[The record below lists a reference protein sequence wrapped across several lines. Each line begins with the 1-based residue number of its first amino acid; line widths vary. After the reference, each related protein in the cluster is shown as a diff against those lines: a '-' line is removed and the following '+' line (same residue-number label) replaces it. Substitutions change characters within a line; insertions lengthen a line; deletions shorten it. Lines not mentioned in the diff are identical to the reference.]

1 VANLS
6 ADLAL
11 IDANVR
17 TMNPRQPLAEAVAI
31 KENKILKVGST
42 QEIKKLCGKGTKVIN
57 LNGKTVIPGLIDT
70 HIHVADFG
78 RCLMWLD
85 LTNAQSIK
93 ELQNLLK
100 EKAKQTPAGKWIVG
114 RGWNENQFKEKR
126 FLAPKDL
133 DEAAPDNPVIL
144 YHGAAYVCAANSKAL
159 AMAGVTNQTI
169 APSGGSIDKTA
180 TGELI
185 GIFRGSATNLIWQTV
200 AEPTLE
206 ELTDATA
213 LACQQI
219 VQAGI
224 TSIDWIILS
233 ENELTLIQKL
243 HEQGKL
249 PIRVN
254 VIVPYELLK
263 NASKFKSTDLLRL
276 RLGGAIIFTDG
287 YLDSKTAALEQ
298 PYSDD
303 PNNKGKMMCTQQ
315 ELASWVEQVLALGLQ
330 PVIHAMGD
338 KAVDATLSAI
348 EKADKKVR
356 FRIEQAALLSSE
368 LVKRLKAQD
377 IFVSIQPKMVPTEF
391 TIWQATEHLG
401 VERAKWLHPLKTLL
415 NEGIKVAGGSD
426 CPMEP
431 LNPFLGM
438 QEAVIR
444 ESYPE
449 QRLTVEEAL
458 RMYTLD
464 AAYCSNEE
472 TVKGS
477 IEEGKLA
484 DITVLSNDPSVVPST
499 EIKDLKIKMVIIDG
513 KIIFS
518 KL

>member
-1 VANLS
+1 ML

-17 TMNPRQPLAEAVAI
+17 TMNPRQPFAEAVAI

-42 QEIKKLCGKGTKVIN
+42 QEIKKLCGKETKVLN

-78 RCLMWLD
+78 RCLMWLE
-85 LTNAQSIK
+85 LTCTESIK
-93 ELQNLLK
+93 ELQRLLK

-114 RGWNENQFKEKR
+114 RGWNENKFKEKR
-126 FLAPKDL
+126 LLTLKDL
-133 DEAAPDNPVIL
+133 DEVAPDNPVIL
-144 YHGAAYVCAANSKAL
+144 YHGAAYVCAANTKAL
-159 AMAGVTNQTI
+159 ALAGVTNQTI
-169 APSGGSIDKTA
+169 ATSGGTIDKTS
-180 TGELI
+180 TGELT
-185 GIFRGSATNLIWQTV
+185 GIFRGNATNLVWQAV
-200 AEPTLE
+200 AESTLE
-206 ELTDATA
+206 ELTDASA

-233 ENELTLIQKL
+233 ENEISLIQTL
-243 HEQGKL
+243 QEQEKL

-254 VIVPYELLK
+254 VIVPHELLK
-263 NASKFKSTDLLRL
+263 NKSKFRSTDPLRL

-303 PNNKGKMMCTQQ
+303 LNNKGKMICTQK
-315 ELASWVEQVLALGLQ
+315 ELTDWVEQVLATGLQ

-338 KAVDATLSAI
+338 KAVDTTLSVI
-348 EKADKKVR
+348 EKTAKKVR
-356 FRIEQAALLSSE
+356 FRIEQAAILNPE
-368 LVKRLKAQD
+368 LVKRLKLQD
-377 IFVSIQPKMVPTEF
+377 VVVSVQPKMVPTEF
-391 TIWQATEHLG
+391 TVWQATEHLG

-415 NEGIKVAGGSD
+415 NAGVKVAGGSD

-431 LNPFLGM
+431 LNPLLGM

-449 QRLTVEEAL
+449 QRLTFEEAL
-458 RMYTLD
+458 RMYSLD

-484 DITVLSNDPSVVPST
+484 DITVLSNDPSVVPTS
-499 EIKDLKIKMVIIDG
+499 EIKDINIEMTVVDG
-513 KIIFS
+513 KIVFS
-518 KL
+518 KP

>member
-1 VANLS
+1 MS

-11 IDANVR
+11 IEANVR
-17 TMNPRQPLAEAVAI
+17 TMNPRQPFAEAVAI
-31 KENKILKVGST
+31 KENKIFKVGTT
-42 QEIKKLCGKGTKVIN
+42 QEIKKLSGKSTKVIN
-57 LNGKTVIPGLIDT
+57 LKRKTVIPGLIDT
-70 HIHVADFG
+70 HIHLADFS

-85 LTNAQSIK
+85 LTTAQSIK

-114 RGWNENQFKEKR
+114 RGWNENDFKEKR
-126 FLAPKDL
+126 LLTLKDF
-133 DEAAPDNPVIL
+133 DAVSPDNPVIL
-144 YHGAAYVCAANSKAL
+144 YHGSAYVCAANTKAL
-159 AMAGVTNQTI
+159 TMAGVTNQTT
-169 APSGGSIDKTA
+169 APSGGTIDKTA
-180 TGELI
+180 TGELT
-185 GIFRGSATNLIWQTV
+185 GIFRGTATNLVWQAM
-200 AEPTLE
+200 AEPTLK

-213 LACQQI
+213 LACHQI

-224 TSIDWIILS
+224 TSIDWIIHS
-233 ENELTLIQKL
+233 ENELNLIQLL
-243 HEQGKL
+243 HEQEKL

-254 VIVPYELLK
+254 VIIPYELLK
-263 NASKFKSTDLLRL
+263 NASKFRSTDLLRL

-287 YLDSKTAALEQ
+287 YIDSKTAALMH
-298 PYSDD
+298 PYSDNPD
-303 PNNKGKMMCTQQ
+303 NSGKMMCTQQ

-338 KAVDATLSAI
+338 KAIDTALNVT
-348 EKADKKVR
+348 EKSSKKVR
-356 FRIEQAALLSSE
+356 LRIEQAALLNNE

-377 IFVSIQPKMVPTEF
+377 IVVSVQPKMVPTEF
-391 TIWQATEHLG
+391 TVWLATEHLG
-401 VERAKWLHPLKTLL
+401 VERAKWLHPFKTLL
-415 NEGIKVAGGSD
+415 NAGVRVVGGSD

-438 QEAVIR
+438 QEAVNR

-464 AAYCSNEE
+464 AAYCSSEE
-472 TVKGS
+472 TIKGS

-484 DITVLSNDPSVVPST
+484 DITVLSNDPSLVPPFKIQD
-499 EIKDLKIKMVIIDG
+499 IKPEMIIIDG

-518 KL
+518 KP

>member
-1 VANLS
+1 LS
-6 ADLAL
+6 ADIAL
-11 IDANVR
+11 IVANVR
-17 TMNPRQPLAEAVAI
+17 TINPSQPLAQAVAI
-31 KENKILKVGST
+31 KENRILKVGTT
-42 QEIKKLCGKGTKVIN
+42 QEIEQLCGKCTKVIS
-57 LNGKTVIPGLIDT
+57 LKGKTVIPGLIDT

-85 LTNAQSIK
+85 LTSAGSIK
-93 ELQNLLK
+93 ELQSLLK
-100 EKAKQTPAGKWIVG
+100 EKTKQTSAGKWIVG

-126 FLAPKDL
+126 LLTLKDL
-133 DEAAPDNPVIL
+133 DADSPDNPVIL

-159 AMAGVTNQTI
+159 ALAGVTNQTT
-169 APSGGSIDKTA
+169 APSGGTIEKTA
-180 TGELI
+180 TGELT

-206 ELTDATA
+206 ELRDATA
-213 LACQQI
+213 LACQKI

-233 ENELTLIQKL
+233 ENELTLIQTL
-243 HEQGKL
+243 HRQGKL

-254 VIVPYELLK
+254 VIIPHELLK
-263 NASKFKSTDLLRL
+263 TATNFISTDPLRL
-276 RLGGAIIFTDG
+276 RLGGSIIFTDG
-287 YLDSKTAALEQ
+287 YLDSKTASLTQ

-303 PNNKGKMMCTQQ
+303 PSNSGKMMCTLQ
-315 ELASWVEQVLALGLQ
+315 ELTAWVEQVLASGLQ

-338 KAVDATLSAI
+338 KAIETALNVI
-348 EKADKKVR
+348 EKTSGKVR
-356 FRIEQAALLSSE
+356 FRIEQAAILNADLI
-368 LVKRLKAQD
+368 KCLKLRD
-377 IFVSIQPKMVPTEF
+377 VVVSVQPKMVPTEF
-391 TIWQATEHLG
+391 TVWQATEHLG
-401 VERAKWLHPLKTLL
+401 VERARWLHPLKTLL
-415 NEGIKVAGGSD
+415 TEGIKVAGGSD

-458 RMYTLD
+458 RLYTMD

-484 DITVLSNDPSVVPST
+484 DITVLSNDPTRVPST
-499 EIKDLKIKMVIIDG
+499 EIKDLNIEMVIIDG
-513 KIIFS
+513 KIVFS
-518 KL
+518 KS